1 MVNMHNI
8 LGLNRMKIKKGQ
20 ITIFV
25 IIAIAIVALI
35 AIVFLLYNNG
45 KLSLNI
51 SPESDYNSIQDC
63 FKQLGDQALYYIG
76 QTGGYY
82 SSPEM
87 STEYGNS
94 YYFYENRSFVPSIEI
109 IENETSLFIN
119 EAGADCANLHTNN
132 WSVGNITTQTKIY
145 DDKVVF
151 SINYPI
157 SVEKKGRVYSYSDF
171 NFEIPGR
178 VGTLYKASS
187 EYIQRQVE
195 NPSGICINCINDLAN
210 KYNIKFITYNYDN
223 DTIIFNLYDNNTKI
237 NNQDFYVYSFAVKY
251 NENESLK
258 EIMGYE

>member
-1 MVNMHNI
+1 
-8 LGLNRMKIKKGQ
+8 MKMKRKNKIRGQ

-35 AIVFLLYNNG
+35 GIILIIINNG
-45 KLSLNI
+45 NLNSNNSNDLS
-51 SPESDYNSIQDC
+51 YNSIQDC
-63 FKQLGDQALYYIG
+63 LKQTGEQALYYIG

-82 SSPEM
+82 SVPKM
-87 STEYGNS
+87 STQYGNT
-94 YYFYENRSFVPSIEI
+94 YYFYENSSTMPELSLV
-109 IENETSLFIN
+109 ENEASNYIN
-119 EAGADCANLHTNN
+119 EFGLDCARIEGNN

-145 DDKVVF
+145 DDKIVF

-157 SVEKKGRVYSYSDF
+157 SVEKKGKVYSYSDF

-187 EYIQRQVE
+187 EYIQGQVD
-195 NPSGICINCINDLAN
+195 NPGGICINCINDLAN

-258 EIMGYE
+258 EIEGYQ